1 MRLTKTVNHGKIR
14 WRVSTKLNG
23 KRTQRF
29 FSTRSHAREWMLS
42 VQDNASIED
51 FWRFRNSTEKLQIV
65 ELFQL
70 AETKGVRLKDLA
82 SSLVQYQKLVQI
94 RLSEAVKIYICELS
108 KRSLRPSSN
117 KQSRINLNQLSE
129 EFDGRDCHSITSS
142 DLEHWFRERN
152 WKRSTVDG
160 VIAKIGPFFN
170 WCIREKYS
178 RENPVKGVIRP
189 KEDESEPCI
198 LTPDEVFRIL
208 TVAQRHSPKLI
219 PYLVLGLFGGV
230 RPEEINRLQWQD
242 ISIHGI
248 TISGHK
254 AKTRKRRLVS
264 ISANMTEWLKL
275 GGELP
280 PRNKRK
286 QLDRVRKMADV
297 TWGHDIMRHTFASY
311 HLAYHGS
318 PDRTAHEL
326 GHRDTNMLFRHYRQ
340 LVTKEEAEKFWA
352 IRPEL

>member
-29 FSTRSHAREWMLS
+29 FSTRKNAREWMLS
-42 VQDNASIED
+42 VHDNASIED
-51 FWRFRNSTEKLQIV
+51 FWRFRNSSEKLQIV

-70 AETKGVRLKDLA
+70 AETKGVRFKDLA

-208 TVAQRHSPKLI
+208 TVAQMHSPKLI
-219 PYLVLGLFGGV
+219 PYLVLGSFGGV

-264 ISANMTEWLKL
+264 ISANMAEWLKQ

-280 PRNKRK
+280 PKNKRK
-286 QLDRVRKMADV
+286 QLDKVRKMADV

-340 LVTKEEAEKFWA
+340 LVTREEAEKFWA
-352 IRPEL
+352 IYP